1 MVIMERQ
8 SGLWEMKCPK
18 CESEQIVKNGKV
30 TLKDKSSIQKYRC
43 RACTQRFNERTG
55 TAMARLR
62 TPLMLVSLAINIRTE
77 GMGVR
82 ATGRALEKSHST
94 ISRWEQRL
102 AAQANKWSPAAP
114 VGAEV
119 TIEGDEVYT
128 RVGEN
133 LSPHSK

>member
-1 MVIMERQ
+1 
-8 SGLWEMKCPK
+8 MKCPK
-18 CESEQIVKNGKV
+18 CENEQIVKNGKV
-30 TLKDKSSIQKYRC
+30 NLKDKSRLQKYRC

-55 TAMARLR
+55 TPMARLR
-62 TPLMLVSLAINIRTE
+62 TPVKLVEMAIKARTE

-82 ATGRALEKSHST
+82 ATGRVLDKSHST

-102 AAQANKWSPAAP
+102 AAKVEKWSPVAP
-114 VGAEV
+114 SGAEI

-133 LSPHSK
+133 LSPLSK

>member
-1 MVIMERQ
+1 
-8 SGLWEMKCPK
+8 MKCPK

-30 TLKDKSSIQKYRC
+30 NLKDKSSIQKYRC
-43 RACTQRFNERTG
+43 RACTQRFNQRTG
-55 TAMARLR
+55 TPMARLR
-62 TPLMLVSLAINIRTE
+62 TPVMLVEMAIKARTE

-82 ATGRALEKSHST
+82 ATGRVLDKSHST

-102 AAQANKWSPAAP
+102 AAKVEKWSPAAP
-114 VGAEV
+114 SGAEI

-133 LSPHSK
+133 LSPLSQ

>member
-1 MVIMERQ
+1 
-8 SGLWEMKCPK
+8 MKCPK

-43 RACTQRFNERTG
+43 RSCTQRFNQRTG
-55 TAMARLR
+55 TPMARLR
-62 TPLMLVSLAINIRTE
+62 TPVMLVEMAIKARTE

-82 ATGRALEKSHST
+82 ATGRVLDKSHST

-102 AAQANKWSPAAP
+102 AAKVESWSPVAP
-114 VGAEV
+114 SGAEI

-133 LSPHSK
+133 LSPRIK

>member
-1 MVIMERQ
+1 MVKMERQ

-18 CESEQIVKNGKV
+18 CESEQTVKNGKV
-30 TLKDKSSIQKYRC
+30 TLKDKTSIQKYRC

-94 ISRWEQRL
+94 ISRGEQRL

-133 LSPHSK
+133 ISPH